1 MHDPVRDINIQ
12 WIVWI
17 TLMRWLNE
25 VHGRS
30 AQVSGTSFTESLIG
44 LTPNVPCVSPVQLT
58 SLPYLPSL
66 LSLQCWVFLKTPR
79 QSRYCKRNWQK
90 VPTLRQTLADFTPL
104 SGMGLEFAP
113 HAGFYGITTSV
124 IMGFTLPVCG
134 DAVSDIMTSKV
145 LIPIFDPQSWRLHN
159 LIYHGVNSRTQ
170 KTGAQKGR
178 AEFSLLASG
187 YSHILH
193 LESSYAF
200 FPVCCLP

>member
-25 VHGRS
+25 AHGKS

-66 LSLQCWVFLKTPR
+66 LSLQCRVFLKTPR

-104 SGMGLEFAP
+104 SGMSLQFAP
-113 HAGFYGITTSV
+113 HTRFYGTTTSV
-124 IMGFTLPVCG
+124 IMGFTLH
-134 DAVSDIMTSKV
+134 
-145 LIPIFDPQSWRLHN
+145 FQSVEMQW
-159 LIYHGVNSRTQ
+159 VT
-170 KTGAQKGR
+170 
-178 AEFSLLASG
+178 
-187 YSHILH
+187 YSHLWPTVMAAPQFH
-193 LESSYAF
+193 LSWSTF
-200 FPVCCLP
+200 